1 MLPLPGAP
9 SSSWALFRQRLATM
23 FEGADKR
30 VVGSFWLFGLINNV
44 LYVIIL
50 SSALDLVGPAVPKS
64 LVLLFDVV
72 PSLLVKL
79 TAPYYIHLVPYNL
92 RILAFVALSS
102 CGMLLVALSPSST
115 DPNANNGSISVKML
129 GVILASI
136 SSGGGELSFLGLTHF
151 YGPFSLAAWGSGTGG
166 AGLIGSGAYVLATT
180 AIGLSVRTSLLVF
193 SFLPV
198 IMLFSFFI
206 LLPAKPESHSYIA
219 AAQDDVDPDTES
231 LLNDA
236 VDENRLPP
244 SPKLSQ
250 GSQPNETWRNLK
262 TNFLRARSL
271 FFPYM
276 LPLLL
281 VYVAEYT
288 INQGVAPTLLFP
300 LDQTPFEHYRSF
312 YPTYNAIYQ
321 LGVFISRS
329 SLPFVRIHAL
339 YLPSLLQC
347 LNLVILAV
355 HAMFPFLPNIWFVFA
370 ITFWEGLLGGIVY
383 WKESSVFAGEEI
395 ECIISFKNTCDDD
408 DDDQQAPDDKTTTSR
423 HKPAQRQRTV
433 THSTQQLSTAP
444 SVAPSVAGSRTPSHR
459 PTLSLTVYP
468 PPTSAHARVP
478 SHAASNTTTTSAR
491 HVQTHGR
498 SLSIM
503 SMGSDKAATTNSMN
517 SRRPPARGHGRS
529 ASMQVLSRTPSYQAP
544 SLSFSSYRN
553 PSPLQDHHPPLTRRT
568 SGIRTTPGTPAFNF
582 PSPTTAQHPSAANN
596 SPQRPPSASNIMP
609 PPSRYPSA
617 SSASF
622 PPPEF
627 SFPLEFPGASR
638 RASPALGRSP
648 MPEFQFPPKSPAPYQ
663 RPPHLPSPKLPDV
676 SPTHANPLSR
686 IISESGA
693 NDTPRTSS
701 DFYSLTNH
709 SSETVSSDAALPPPS
724 RILPKP
730 IHGRNHQV
738 APTSMPR
745 SKEPETLMMG
755 YIQTMGSFI
764 LDGSLVNQAPFED
777 VKRKGVVGGQGGGGV
792 VGVEK
797 SKRESRMFGFGW
809 SNIGESLGGLLGGG
823 EMSSIKEMRSVA
835 SSKTIP
841 LLSTPQSILFVDLRL
856 APGETK
862 SYSYRF
868 RLPRGLPPSHKGRA
882 IKVQYHLTLGIQR
895 PGGKQQVKHIEI
907 PFRVLGSVNTRGET
921 LGHDLMSPYVLL
933 SDKARSQSIALSGS
947 KPQFPLAKSP
957 SERRGSSSLL
967 EDFLSYTNQL
977 LAHPHSESG
986 ALLSPTA
993 ENPSRRR
1000 SSLEDITPNSMKEA
1014 IDMAILRSNISSGSS
1029 DQITQS
1035 SNRFTIARGGQLVAI
1050 ITIVR
1055 PAYRLGEIITGIID
1069 FTQPTPEIESV
1080 TDQIP
1085 SYGINV
1091 WLETTERVDPS
1102 LALRSSSSVQ
1112 RATRKTHAH
1121 VSENVLFA
1129 QKVSFRLEIPTTAT
1143 PTFETT
1149 GVQLDWRVRVEF
1161 VTSRVRPKAASG
1173 LGIEANETNG
1183 TEEESALAEAR
1194 ENDLLEEVGRDER
1207 GVVRI
1212 AKERLVAETFEVSV
1226 PIRVYGVTGTEVD
1239 RHQAETDGLEV

>member
-1 MLPLPGAP
+1 
-9 SSSWALFRQRLATM
+9 M

>member
-1 MLPLPGAP
+1 ML
-9 SSSWALFRQRLATM
+9 
-23 FEGADKR
+23 EGVDKR

-72 PSLLVKL
+72 PSFLVKL

-115 DPNANNGSISVKML
+115 DPNANNASISVKML

-180 AIGLSVRTSLLVF
+180 AIGLSVRTTLLVF

-198 IMLFSFFI
+198 IMLFSFFV
-206 LLPAKPESHSYIA
+206 LLPAKPSSHAYVA
-219 AAQDDVDPDTES
+219 AAQEDVDPDTES
-231 LLNDA
+231 LLSDA
-236 VDENRLPP
+236 VDNPHRPS

-250 GSQPNETWRNLK
+250 GPQSNETWHNLK
-262 TNFLRARSL
+262 ANFLRAKSL

-312 YPTYNAIYQ
+312 YPIYNAIYQ

-329 SLPFVRIHAL
+329 SLPFIQIHAL

-347 LNLVILAV
+347 LNL
-355 HAMFPFLPNIWFVFA
+355 
-370 ITFWEGLLGGIVY
+370 
-383 WKESSVFAGEEI
+383 WKDSSVFAGEEI
-395 ECIISFKNTCDDD
+395 ECIISFRNTCDDD
-408 DDDQQAPDDKTTTSR
+408 DDPQAPDDKTTTSR

-468 PPTSAHARVP
+468 PPANAHARVP
-478 SHAASNTTTTSAR
+478 SHAASNATTTSAR
-491 HVQTHGR
+491 HAPNHGR
-498 SLSIM
+498 SLSII
-503 SMGSDKAATTNSMN
+503 SMGSDKAATTTHMN

-568 SGIRTTPGTPAFNF
+568 SGIRTAPGTPAFNF
-582 PSPTTAQHPSAANN
+582 PSPTTAQPPSAANT
-596 SPQRPPSASNIMP
+596 SPQRPPSASHIMP
-609 PPSRYPSA
+609 PPRHPSA

-622 PPPEF
+622 PPEF
-627 SFPLEFPGASR
+627 SFPLESPGASQ

-648 MPEFQFPPKSPAPYQ
+648 MPEFQFPPRSPAPHQ

-676 SPTHANPLSR
+676 SPSHANPLSR

-709 SSETVSSDAALPPPS
+709 SSETVSSDAALPPTS

-730 IHGRNHQV
+730 INGRNQQV

-755 YIQTMGSFI
+755 YVQTMGSFI

-907 PFRVLGSVNTRGET
+907 PFRVLGSVNT
-921 LGHDLMSPYVLL
+921 
-933 SDKARSQSIALSGS
+933 
-947 KPQFPLAKSP
+947 KSP
-957 SERRGSSSLL
+957 SERRASSSLL

-977 LAHPHSESG
+977 LARPHSESG

-993 ENPSRRR
+993 EKPSRRR

-1029 DQITQS
+1029 DQLTQS

-1069 FTQPTPEIESV
+1069 FTPPTPETESV

-1161 VTSRVRPKAASG
+1161 VTARVRPKAASG
-1173 LGIEANETNG
+1173 LGIEENEADG
-1183 TEEESALAEAR
+1183 AEEESALAEAR

-1207 GVVRI
+1207 GIVRI
-1212 AKERLVAETFEVSV
+1212 AKERLVAETFEVAV

-1239 RHQAETDGLEV
+1239 RHEAGTDGLEV

>member
-1 MLPLPGAP
+1 M
-9 SSSWALFRQRLATM
+9 ATRS
-23 FEGADKR
+23 KVR
-30 VVGSFWLFGLINNV
+30 
-44 LYVIIL
+44 
-50 SSALDLVGPAVPKS
+50 
-64 LVLLFDVV
+64 
-72 PSLLVKL
+72 
-79 TAPYYIHLVPYNL
+79 
-92 RILAFVALSS
+92 
-102 CGMLLVALSPSST
+102 
-115 DPNANNGSISVKML
+115 
-129 GVILASI
+129 
-136 SSGGGELSFLGLTHF
+136 
-151 YGPFSLAAWGSGTGG
+151 
-166 AGLIGSGAYVLATT
+166 AYV
-180 AIGLSVRTSLLVF
+180 
-193 SFLPV
+193 
-198 IMLFSFFI
+198 
-206 LLPAKPESHSYIA
+206 
-219 AAQDDVDPDTES
+219 Q
-231 LLNDA
+231 
-236 VDENRLPP
+236 
-244 SPKLSQ
+244 
-250 GSQPNETWRNLK
+250 
-262 TNFLRARSL
+262 
-271 FFPYM
+271 
-276 LPLLL
+276 
-281 VYVAEYT
+281 
-288 INQGVAPTLLFP
+288 
-300 LDQTPFEHYRSF
+300 
-312 YPTYNAIYQ
+312 
-321 LGVFISRS
+321 
-329 SLPFVRIHAL
+329 
-339 YLPSLLQC
+339 
-347 LNLVILAV
+347 
-355 HAMFPFLPNIWFVFA
+355 
-370 ITFWEGLLGGIVY
+370 
-383 WKESSVFAGEEI
+383 WKDSSVFAGEEI
-395 ECIISFKNTCDDD
+395 ECIISFRNTCDD
-408 DDDQQAPDDKTTTSR
+408 DDDQQAPDDKTTSSR

-468 PPTSAHARVP
+468 PPTNAHARVP
-478 SHAASNTTTTSAR
+478 SHAASNATTTSAR
-491 HVQTHGR
+491 HAPNHGR
-498 SLSIM
+498 SLSII
-503 SMGSDKAATTNSMN
+503 SMGSDKAATTNPMN

-553 PSPLQDHHPPLTRRT
+553 PSPLQDPHPPLTRRT
-568 SGIRTTPGTPAFNF
+568 SGIRTAPGTPAFNF
-582 PSPTTAQHPSAANN
+582 PSPTTAQPLSAVNT
-596 SPQRPPSASNIMP
+596 SPQRPPSASHIMP
-609 PPSRYPSA
+609 PPRHPSA

-627 SFPLEFPGASR
+627 SFPLESPGASR
-638 RASPALGRSP
+638 KASPALGRSP
-648 MPEFQFPPKSPAPYQ
+648 MPEFQFPPRSPAPHQ

-676 SPTHANPLSR
+676 SPSHANPLSR

-709 SSETVSSDAALPPPS
+709 SSETVSSDAALPPTS

-730 IHGRNHQV
+730 INGRNQQV

-755 YIQTMGSFI
+755 YVQTMGSFI
-764 LDGSLVNQAPFED
+764 LDGSLVNQAPFDD

-907 PFRVLGSVNTRGET
+907 PFRVLGSVNT
-921 LGHDLMSPYVLL
+921 
-933 SDKARSQSIALSGS
+933 
-947 KPQFPLAKSP
+947 
-957 SERRGSSSLL
+957 
-967 EDFLSYTNQL
+967 
-977 LAHPHSESG
+977 HPRSESG

-993 ENPSRRR
+993 EKPSRRR

-1029 DQITQS
+1029 DQLAQS

-1069 FTQPTPEIESV
+1069 FTPPIPETESV

-1161 VTSRVRPKAASG
+1161 VTARVRPKAASG
-1173 LGIEANETNG
+1173 LGIEENEADG
-1183 TEEESALAEAR
+1183 AEEESALAEAR

-1212 AKERLVAETFEVSV
+1212 AKERLVAETFEVAV

-1239 RHQAETDGLEV
+1239 RHEAETDGLEV

>member
-1 MLPLPGAP
+1 MLPLPGTP
-9 SSSWALFRQRLATM
+9 SSSYPLFRQRLSAM
-23 FEGADKR
+23 FDGVDKR
-30 VVGSFWLFGLINNV
+30 VVASFWLFGLINNV

-72 PSLLVKL
+72 PSFLVKL
-79 TAPYYIHLVPYNL
+79 TAPYYIHLIPYNL
-92 RILAFVALSS
+92 RILAFVILSS
-102 CGMLLVALSPSST
+102 CGMLLVALSPSSA
-115 DPNANNGSISVKML
+115 DPNQDNASITVKML

-166 AGLIGSGAYVLATT
+166 AGLVGSGAYLLATT
-180 AIGLSVRTSLLVF
+180 ALGLSVRTSLLAF

-198 IMLFSFFI
+198 IMLFSFFV
-206 LLPAKPESHSYIA
+206 LLPAQPKSHEYTP
-219 AAQDDVDPDTES
+219 AAQDDLDPDTES

-236 VDENRLPP
+236 VDHAHPP
-244 SPKLSQ
+244 SSPKLSQ
-250 GSQPNETWRNLK
+250 RRQSIDTWHSLK
-262 TNFLRARSL
+262 VRFSRARSL
-271 FFPYM
+271 FLPYM

-339 YLPSLLQC
+339 YLPSFLQC
-347 LNLVILAV
+347 LNLAVLAT
-355 HAMFPFLPNIWFVFA
+355 HAMFPFLPNVWFVFA

-383 WKESSVFAGEEI
+383 VSTFRRIGEEVAESDREFSLGATSVSDSGGICIAGFLGMAVETVRAYVQWKDSSVFAGEEI
-395 ECIISFKNTCDDD
+395 ECIISFTNTCDDGD
-408 DDDQQAPDDKTTTSR
+408 HQAPDDHPTRAKN
-423 HKPAQRQRTV
+423 RQRTV
-433 THSTQQLSTAP
+433 THSTQQLSTVP
-444 SVAPSVAGSRTPSHR
+444 SIAPSVAGSRAPSHR
-459 PTLSLTVYP
+459 PTLSLSVYP
-468 PPTSAHARVP
+468 PPSSAHQRVP
-478 SHAASNTTTTSAR
+478 SHAASNATAPNTR
-491 HVQTHGR
+491 HAPTHGR
-498 SLSIM
+498 SLSII
-503 SMGSDKAATTNSMN
+503 SMGSDKAAMTSPM
-517 SRRPPARGHGRS
+517 SPRRPPARGHGRS
-529 ASMQVLSRTPSYQAP
+529 ASMQLLSRTPSYQAP

-553 PSPLQDHHPPLTRRT
+553 PSPLQEHHPPLTRRT
-568 SGIRTTPGTPAFNF
+568 SGIRTAPGTPAFNF
-582 PSPTTAQHPSAANN
+582 PSPTTAQPPHPANT
-596 SPQRPPSASNIMP
+596 SPQRPPSTSHMMP
-609 PPSRYPSA
+609 PPRHPSA

-622 PPPEF
+622 PPPNF
-627 SFPLEFPGASR
+627 SFAPESPGASR
-638 RASPALGRSP
+638 RGSPALDRSP
-648 MPEFQFPPKSPAPYQ
+648 MPEFQFPIRSPAPPQ
-663 RPPHLPSPKLPDV
+663 RPHHLPSPKLPDAP
-676 SPTHANPLSR
+676 SYANPLSR

-709 SSETVSSDAALPPPS
+709 SSETVSSDAALPPTS

-730 IHGRNHQV
+730 INGRNQKLP
-738 APTSMPR
+738 PTSMPR
-745 SKEPETLMMG
+745 NKDPETLMMG
-755 YIQTMGSFI
+755 YVQTMGSFV
-764 LDGSLVNQAPFED
+764 LDGSLVNQTPFED

-797 SKRESRMFGFGW
+797 SKRESGMFGFGW
-809 SNIGESLGGLLGGG
+809 GNIGESLGGLLGGG

-882 IKVQYHLTLGIQR
+882 IKVQYQLTLGIQR

-907 PFRVLGSVNTRGET
+907 PFRVLGSVNTHPE
-921 LGHDLMSPYVLL
+921 
-933 SDKARSQSIALSGS
+933 SG
-947 KPQFPLAKSP
+947 
-957 SERRGSSSLL
+957 
-967 EDFLSYTNQL
+967 
-977 LAHPHSESG
+977 SG

-993 ENPSRRR
+993 EKPSRRR
-1000 SSLEDITPNSMKEA
+1000 SSLEDVTPNNMKEA

-1029 DQITQS
+1029 DQLTQS
-1035 SNRFTIARGGQLVAI
+1035 NNRFTIARGGQLVAI

-1055 PAYRLGEIITGIID
+1055 PAYRLGETITGIIE
-1069 FTQPTPEIESV
+1069 FSPPASETESD
-1080 TDQIP
+1080 TEQIP

-1112 RATRKTHAH
+1112 RATRKIHAH

-1129 QKVSFRLEIPTTAT
+1129 RKVSFRLEIPTTAT
-1143 PTFETT
+1143 PTFKTT

-1161 VTSRVRPKAASG
+1161 VTARVRPKAARG
-1173 LGIEANETNG
+1173 LGIEDDEVG
-1183 TEEESALAEAR
+1183 VGGSEEELALAEAKD
-1194 ENDLLEEVGRDER
+1194 NGLLEEVGRDER
-1207 GVVRI
+1207 GVVKI
-1212 AKERLVAETFEVSV
+1212 AKERLVAETFEVAV
-1226 PIRVYGVTGTEVD
+1226 PVRVYGVTGTELE
-1239 RHQAETDGLEV
+1239 RQEAETDGLEV

>member
-1 MLPLPGAP
+1 MIPLPGAP
-9 SSSWALFRQRLATM
+9 SSSWALFRPRLSIM
-23 FEGADKR
+23 FEHVDKR

-72 PSLLVKL
+72 PSFLVKL

-92 RILAFVALSS
+92 RILAFVALST
-102 CGMLLVALSPSST
+102 CGMLLVALSPSAA
-115 DPNANNGSISVKML
+115 DPNVDGGSISIKML

-166 AGLIGSGAYVLATT
+166 AGLVGSGAYVLATS
-180 AIGLSVRTSLLVF
+180 ALGLSVRTSLLAF

-198 IMLFSFFI
+198 IMLFSFFV
-206 LLPAKPESHSYIA
+206 LLPAKPKSHDYIA
-219 AAQDDVDPDTES
+219 AAQHDVDADTES

-236 VDENRLPP
+236 VEDAHTAS
-244 SPKLSQ
+244 SPRLSQ
-250 GSQPNETWRNLK
+250 GPQSNDTWHNLK
-262 TNFLRARSL
+262 ANFLRAKSL

-329 SLPFVRIHAL
+329 SLPFVTIHAL
-339 YLPSLLQC
+339 YLPSMLQC
-347 LNLVILAV
+347 VNLAILAA
-355 HAMFPFLPNIWFVFA
+355 HAMFPFLPNIWLVFA

-383 WKESSVFAGEEI
+383 VMRAYVQWKDSSVFAGEEI
-395 ECIISFKNTCDDD
+395 ECIISFKNECDDS
-408 DDDQQAPDDKTTTSR
+408 DQQAPDDHTTSFR
-423 HKPAQRQRTV
+423 QKATQRQRTV
-433 THSTQQLSTAP
+433 THSTQQLSTVP
-444 SVAPSVAGSRTPSHR
+444 SVAPSVAGSRAPSHR
-459 PTLSLTVYP
+459 PTLSLSVYP
-468 PPTSAHARVP
+468 PPSNAHQRVP
-478 SHAASNTTTTSAR
+478 SHAASNTTTTTTR
-491 HVQTHGR
+491 HAPAHAR

-503 SMGSDKAATTNSMN
+503 SMGSDNAAATNASN
-517 SRRPPARGHGRS
+517 VRRPPARGGHGRS
-529 ASMQVLSRTPSYQAP
+529 ASMQVLSRTPSQ
-544 SLSFSSYRN
+544 
-553 PSPLQDHHPPLTRRT
+553 HPPLPRRP
-568 SGIRTTPGTPAFNF
+568 SGIRTAPGTPAFNF
-582 PSPTTAQHPSAANN
+582 PSPTTAQPPSAINI
-596 SPQRPPSASNIMP
+596 SPQRPPSASHMMP
-609 PPSRYPSA
+609 PPRHPSA

-622 PPPEF
+622 PPPSF
-627 SFPLEFPGASR
+627 SIPPESPGASR
-638 RASPALGRSP
+638 RGSPALGRSP
-648 MPEFQFPPKSPAPYQ
+648 MPEFHFPPRSPAPPQ
-663 RPPHLPSPKLPDV
+663 RPPQLPSPKLPDM
-676 SPTHANPLSR
+676 SSANPLSR
-686 IISESGA
+686 IMSESGA

-709 SSETVSSDAALPPPS
+709 SSETASSDAAPPPPS
-724 RILPKP
+724 RMLPKP
-730 IHGRNHQV
+730 MNGRNRQ
-738 APTSMPR
+738 APPTSMPKN
-745 SKEPETLMMG
+745 KEPEVLMMG
-755 YIQTMGSFI
+755 YAQTMGSFI

-797 SKRESRMFGFGW
+797 SKRESGMFGFGW
-809 SNIGESLGGLLGGG
+809 GNIGESLGGLLGGG
-823 EMSSIKEMRSVA
+823 EMSSIKEMRNVA

-868 RLPRGLPPSHKGRA
+868 RLSRGLPPSHKGRA

-907 PFRVLGSVNTRGET
+907 PFRVLGSVNSET
-921 LGHDLMSPYVLL
+921 
-933 SDKARSQSIALSGS
+933 
-947 KPQFPLAKSP
+947 
-957 SERRGSSSLL
+957 
-967 EDFLSYTNQL
+967 
-977 LAHPHSESG
+977 
-986 ALLSPTA
+986 
-993 ENPSRRR
+993 
-1000 SSLEDITPNSMKEA
+1000 
-1014 IDMAILRSNISSGSS
+1014 
-1029 DQITQS
+1029 
-1035 SNRFTIARGGQLVAI
+1035 
-1050 ITIVR
+1050 
-1055 PAYRLGEIITGIID
+1055 ITGIID
-1069 FTQPTPEIESV
+1069 FIPPTPETDTETV
-1080 TDQIP
+1080 TDQIS

-1112 RATRKTHAH
+1112 RATRKAHAH
-1121 VSENVLFA
+1121 VSESVLFA
-1129 QKVSFRLEIPTTAT
+1129 RKVSFRLEIPTTAT

-1149 GVQLDWRVRVEF
+1149 GVQLDWRVRIEF
-1161 VTSRVRPKAASG
+1161 VTARVRPKVARG
-1173 LGIEANETNG
+1173 LGIEDDEADRA
-1183 TEEESALAEAR
+1183 EEESALAEER
-1194 ENDLLEEVGRDER
+1194 EASLLEEVGRDER

-1212 AKERLVAETFEVSV
+1212 AKERLVAETFEVAV

-1239 RHQAETDGLEV
+1239 RREGETGLEV

>member
-1 MLPLPGAP
+1 MPGAP

-23 FEGADKR
+23 FERVDKR

-72 PSLLVKL
+72 PSFLVKL

-115 DPNANNGSISVKML
+115 DPNANNASISVKML

-198 IMLFSFFI
+198 IMLFSFFV
-206 LLPAKPESHSYIA
+206 LLPAKHASHAYAA
-219 AAQDDVDPDTES
+219 AAQEDVDSDTES

-236 VDENRLPP
+236 VDNPHRPS

-250 GSQPNETWRNLK
+250 GPQSNETWHSLK
-262 TNFLRARSL
+262 ANFLRAKSL

-383 WKESSVFAGEEI
+383 VSTFRRIGEEVAETDREFSLGATSVSDSGGICIAGFLVRAYVQWKDSSVFAGEEI
-395 ECIISFKNTCDDD
+395 ECIISFRNTCDD
-408 DDDQQAPDDKTTTSR
+408 DDDQQAPDNKTTTSR

-468 PPTSAHARVP
+468 PPTTAHARVP
-478 SHAASNTTTTSAR
+478 SHAASNPTTTSAR
-491 HVQTHGR
+491 HAPTHGR
-498 SLSIM
+498 SLSII
-503 SMGSDKAATTNSMN
+503 SMGSDKAATTSPMN

-568 SGIRTTPGTPAFNF
+568 SGIRTAPGTPAFNF
-582 PSPTTAQHPSAANN
+582 PSPTTAQPLSAANT
-596 SPQRPPSASNIMP
+596 SPQRPPSASHIMP
-609 PPSRYPSA
+609 PPRHPSA

-627 SFPLEFPGASR
+627 SFPLESPGASQ

-648 MPEFQFPPKSPAPYQ
+648 MPEFQFPPRSPAPHQ

-676 SPTHANPLSR
+676 SPSHANPLSR

-701 DFYSLTNH
+701 DFYSLTNN
-709 SSETVSSDAALPPPS
+709 SSETVSSDAALPP
-724 RILPKP
+724 
-730 IHGRNHQV
+730 
-738 APTSMPR
+738 
-745 SKEPETLMMG
+745 
-755 YIQTMGSFI
+755 
-764 LDGSLVNQAPFED
+764 
-777 VKRKGVVGGQGGGGV
+777 
-792 VGVEK
+792 
-797 SKRESRMFGFGW
+797 
-809 SNIGESLGGLLGGG
+809 
-823 EMSSIKEMRSVA
+823 
-835 SSKTIP
+835 
-841 LLSTPQSILFVDLRL
+841 
-856 APGETK
+856 
-862 SYSYRF
+862 
-868 RLPRGLPPSHKGRA
+868 
-882 IKVQYHLTLGIQR
+882 
-895 PGGKQQVKHIEI
+895 
-907 PFRVLGSVNTRGET
+907 
-921 LGHDLMSPYVLL
+921 
-933 SDKARSQSIALSGS
+933 
-947 KPQFPLAKSP
+947 
-957 SERRGSSSLL
+957 
-967 EDFLSYTNQL
+967 
-977 LAHPHSESG
+977 
-986 ALLSPTA
+986 
-993 ENPSRRR
+993 
-1000 SSLEDITPNSMKEA
+1000 
-1014 IDMAILRSNISSGSS
+1014 
-1029 DQITQS
+1029 
-1035 SNRFTIARGGQLVAI
+1035 
-1050 ITIVR
+1050 
-1055 PAYRLGEIITGIID
+1055 
-1069 FTQPTPEIESV
+1069 
-1080 TDQIP
+1080 
-1085 SYGINV
+1085 
-1091 WLETTERVDPS
+1091 
-1102 LALRSSSSVQ
+1102 
-1112 RATRKTHAH
+1112 
-1121 VSENVLFA
+1121 
-1129 QKVSFRLEIPTTAT
+1129 
-1143 PTFETT
+1143 
-1149 GVQLDWRVRVEF
+1149 
-1161 VTSRVRPKAASG
+1161 
-1173 LGIEANETNG
+1173 
-1183 TEEESALAEAR
+1183 
-1194 ENDLLEEVGRDER
+1194 
-1207 GVVRI
+1207 
-1212 AKERLVAETFEVSV
+1212 
-1226 PIRVYGVTGTEVD
+1226 
-1239 RHQAETDGLEV
+1239 

>member
-1 MLPLPGAP
+1 ML
-9 SSSWALFRQRLATM
+9 
-23 FEGADKR
+23 EGVDKR

-72 PSLLVKL
+72 PSFLVKL

-115 DPNANNGSISVKML
+115 DPNANNASISVKML

-180 AIGLSVRTSLLVF
+180 AIGLSVRTTLLVF

-198 IMLFSFFI
+198 IMLFSFFV
-206 LLPAKPESHSYIA
+206 LLPAKPSSHAYVA
-219 AAQDDVDPDTES
+219 AAQEDVDPDTES
-231 LLNDA
+231 LLSDA
-236 VDENRLPP
+236 VDNPHRPS

-250 GSQPNETWRNLK
+250 GPQSNETWHNLK
-262 TNFLRARSL
+262 ANFLRAKSL

-312 YPTYNAIYQ
+312 YPIYNAIYQ

-329 SLPFVRIHAL
+329 SLPFIQIHAL

-347 LNLVILAV
+347 LNL
-355 HAMFPFLPNIWFVFA
+355 
-370 ITFWEGLLGGIVY
+370 
-383 WKESSVFAGEEI
+383 WKDSSVFAGEEI
-395 ECIISFKNTCDDD
+395 ECIISFRNTCDDD
-408 DDDQQAPDDKTTTSR
+408 DDPQAPDDKTTTSR

-468 PPTSAHARVP
+468 PPANAHARVP
-478 SHAASNTTTTSAR
+478 SHAASNATTTSAR
-491 HVQTHGR
+491 HAPNHGR
-498 SLSIM
+498 SLSII
-503 SMGSDKAATTNSMN
+503 SMGSDKAATTTHMN

-568 SGIRTTPGTPAFNF
+568 SGIRTAPGTPAFNF
-582 PSPTTAQHPSAANN
+582 PSPTTAQPPSAANT
-596 SPQRPPSASNIMP
+596 SPQRPPSASHIMP
-609 PPSRYPSA
+609 PPRHPSA

-622 PPPEF
+622 PPEF
-627 SFPLEFPGASR
+627 SFPLESPGASQ

-648 MPEFQFPPKSPAPYQ
+648 MPEFQFPPRSPAPHQ

-676 SPTHANPLSR
+676 SPSHANPLSR

-709 SSETVSSDAALPPPS
+709 SSETVSSDAALPPTS

-730 IHGRNHQV
+730 INGRNQQV

-755 YIQTMGSFI
+755 YVQTMGSFI

-797 SKRESRMFGFGW
+797 SKRKSRMFGFGW

-907 PFRVLGSVNTRGET
+907 PFRVLGSVNT
-921 LGHDLMSPYVLL
+921 
-933 SDKARSQSIALSGS
+933 
-947 KPQFPLAKSP
+947 KSP
-957 SERRGSSSLL
+957 SERRASSSLL

-977 LAHPHSESG
+977 LARPHSESG

-993 ENPSRRR
+993 EKPSRRR

-1029 DQITQS
+1029 DQLTQS

-1069 FTQPTPEIESV
+1069 FTPPTPETESV

-1161 VTSRVRPKAASG
+1161 VTARVRPKAASG
-1173 LGIEANETNG
+1173 LGIEENEADG
-1183 TEEESALAEAR
+1183 AEEESALAEAR

-1207 GVVRI
+1207 GIVRI
-1212 AKERLVAETFEVSV
+1212 AKERLVAETFEVAV

-1239 RHQAETDGLEV
+1239 RHEAGTDGLEV